1 MYFLI
6 VLPIDRQYNVGMD
19 IKPVLLKSLDESQE
33 YLTKALKELTEE
45 DIAWTPKVGSNS
57 IIFIFWHLIRVED
70 IWINRILL
78 NSEEIYESEGWQE
91 LLGTPIKESGFQYD
105 VEKLRSWPIPN
116 MDILQRYAAAIRQKT
131 VAFISSL
138 DGTTL
143 SRVARPGH
151 KYDTV
156 EAILSHLI
164 TEIALHV
171 GQIDYLRGMIRGLHT

>member
-1 MYFLI
+1 M
-6 VLPIDRQYNVGMD
+6 DRQYNVGMD

-33 YLTKALKELTEE
+33 YLTKAMNELTEE
-45 DIAWTPKVGSNS
+45 DMAWTPKVGSNS
-57 IIFIFWHLIRVED
+57 IIFILWHLIRVED

-78 NSEEIYESEGWQE
+78 NSKEIYESEGWQE
-91 LLGTPIKESGFQYD
+91 LLGTPIKESGFQYNTK
-105 VEKLRSWPIPN
+105 KLQSWPIPKLE
-116 MDILQRYAAAIRQKT
+116 ILQRYAISVRQKT

-138 DGTTL
+138 DVADL

-171 GQIDYLRGMIRGLHT
+171 GQIDYLRGMIRGLQS

>member
-1 MYFLI
+1 
-6 VLPIDRQYNVGMD
+6 MD

-33 YLTKALKELTEE
+33 YLIKALEELSEE
-45 DIAWTPKVGSNS
+45 DITWSPKEGSNS
-57 IIFIFWHLIRVED
+57 IIFILWHVTRVED

-78 NSEEIYESEGWQE
+78 NNKEIYESEGWQG

-105 VEKLRSWPIPN
+105 IEKLRSWPIPN
-116 MDILQRYAAAIRQKT
+116 LDALKRYATAVRQKT
-131 VAFISSL
+131 VAFISSF
-138 DGTTL
+138 DSTNL

-164 TEIALHV
+164 TEITLHV
-171 GQIDYLRGMIRGLHT
+171 GQIDYLRGMIRGLHP